1 MVLSNF
7 QCRGVLIVGQSPTV
21 LAGGVGVVVWTFF
34 FVYHFFSFFLSVFLS
49 ERYSRTSMARIPMAR
64 L

>member
-7 QCRGVLIVGQSPTV
+7 KCRGVLIVGQRPTV

-34 FVYHFFSFFLSVFLS
+34 FRLSFLFFLSFCLS
-49 ERYSRTSMARIPMAR
+49 LWEIQ
-64 L
+64 